1 MISVQPIAQGAQ
13 HPAGTTVAPL
23 WLVVRIM
30 LMEERFSAL
39 LYKRR
44 SLPENL
50 SPAEKDF
57 SE

>member
-1 MISVQPIAQGAQ
+1 VQSIVQGAQ